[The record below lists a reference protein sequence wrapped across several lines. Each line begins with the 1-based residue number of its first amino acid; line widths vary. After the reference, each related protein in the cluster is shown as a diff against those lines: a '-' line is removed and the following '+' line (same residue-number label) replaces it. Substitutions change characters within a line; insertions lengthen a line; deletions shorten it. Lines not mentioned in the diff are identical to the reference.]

1 MRELCSVQRAQSKIC
16 MIGFRT
22 YVNYFAPAKLPI
34 LDSAWMAADPI
45 FSTLHI
51 AKLPN
56 IDSNICALCRLS
68 TSEYSDGY
76 FALPPKLKIVISP
89 LKVKQI
95 ILAIFVGEKELIL
108 AYLIFRKIIWFS
120 VKIKSYSVFSL
131 FPSFLLYKIRTYLS
145 KVVQLMSLYSPLL
158 WKLTFNVHFIHRGQF
173 KFFKN
178 YNLAKLP
185 NLVAA
190 K

>member
-1 MRELCSVQRAQSKIC
+1 MQSNEYRICCHSCRVKNGELCWCKVIY
-16 MIGFRT
+16 IGSEANHADLRLSPLHT
-22 YVNYFAPAKLPI
+22 AKLP
-34 LDSAWMAADPI
+34 
-45 FSTLHI
+45 H
-51 AKLPN
+51 
-56 IDSNICALCRLS
+56 IDSDICALCRLS
-68 TSEYSDGY
+68 TTEYSDGY

-158 WKLTFNVHFIHRGQF
+158 
-173 KFFKN
+173 
-178 YNLAKLP
+178 
-185 NLVAA
+185 
-190 K
+190 